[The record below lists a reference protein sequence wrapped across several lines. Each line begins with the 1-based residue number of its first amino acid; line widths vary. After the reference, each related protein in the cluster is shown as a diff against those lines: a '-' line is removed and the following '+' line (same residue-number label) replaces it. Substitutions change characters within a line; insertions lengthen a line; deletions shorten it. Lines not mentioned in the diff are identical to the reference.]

1 MNARGTDDDLTRI
14 SWSTPNESDVGL
26 DPNRLLLAAQADP
39 NVQDE
44 HRITPLHLAALSG
57 HALCV
62 KLLLD
67 HHADP
72 FREDVDRQ
80 TPFVIAEKSGN
91 IGCARLLQRAMAK
104 ATVNDDLSQAH
115 SVSLTLRAGTS
126 RLDEAV

>member
-1 MNARGTDDDLTRI
+1 M
-14 SWSTPNESDVGL
+14 
-26 DPNRLLLAAQADP
+26 
-39 NVQDE
+39 QDE
-44 HRITPLHLAALSG
+44 RRITPLHLAALSG

-104 ATVNDDLSQAH
+104 ATVSDDLSQANK
-115 SVSLTLRAGTS
+115 VSLTLRAGAS
-126 RLDEAV
+126 RMDEAV